1 MGVLLVMEGLGHLSP
16 QLTKLYADTKRSC
29 DAVTDPG
36 KVENVPELTSLHRR
50 FRIQNDRLA
59 AWAIEWSEQTA
70 ALQAGSTEDSPS
82 PPGFPER
89 VISVLNN
96 IKEIFDDAEAIRCSK
111 RRVSTTEEDKSMA
124 PIVLGANRKW
134 ELADKARYE
143 ELVKDLATA
152 IDTLYVISRARNS
165 ALTKRNSS
173 TDKPRLPSLKRSTQG
188 SESLLSVRG
197 SSVESPPT
205 SPRVTPSQTMSSR
218 ATTVFTRASLSSSFR
233 SSMSSLGTTETLPKL
248 DAGLLSLSAEQPPPY
263 ETTGY
268 SFAPRIMGYFRQ
280 RTAGNRM
287 GRSGSGAYDM
297 IPVLVEFAQY
307 DNFFKQ
313 ASTQPPLYRL
323 ERLID
328 LLKWTPG
335 TSDTSPVGSLSCRG
349 YIEDAEKS
357 RYGLVYE
364 LPSFVYSG
372 PEIKKSLEDL
382 KPTTLLSLL
391 HSATKSS
398 LSLAQRPVPALED
411 RFRLAFS
418 VASLYSRLL
427 DVDAMHK
434 DINSGNILIFRNTKL
449 SPQTESNNLSV
460 YNFASPYLGGF
471 DLFSEFQIDSGAEST
486 FNVSRHP
493 DDPRINSKDSE
504 FTFGYDLYSLGLVI
518 LEIGLWAPLSELYKT
533 KYTAADF
540 KKRIEN
546 IWVEKLIPKCGT
558 LFTRA
563 VNNCVEFQD
572 LFPKEVTDG
581 AQARLVFDEILA
593 QLRRCCLLDECEP
606 LNPAASVPSISLS
619 PNTPSIYHTPD
630 FQSEAKR
637 NPDEETSSLAK
648 TDSATASIKSKF
660 PGFLRR
666 KMKSDSRSSSQES
679 DPKPRSLYSMLS
691 KYPSFQSLAEEQD
704 YHSRK
709 SATPTQSEPDLSTLY
724 KDAVGIIQRAWRTHK
739 EHRSYKDYRRKVII
753 IQLHWRKRKIE
764 ISKNAGTS
772 NADVTTTTHRISGAY
787 SSSRRANYVNSDFG
801 VPSPRTK
808 PKLRIYPINLPQAKL
823 DQWHNEMLPRLE
835 EILERVLRKSE
846 ESISVDL
853 VAIGDSQPT
862 ARPTIFI
869 TCSSVPR
876 VKAAVLKKFNYDK
889 KEFDLKVRT
898 GKVSRS
904 RVTRRRRFQRP
915 LRSAYGNLSAE
926 VHALNPLH
934 QERPSCGASI
944 GAYKNKHL
952 PPVSYGGVILVD
964 GKPYGMS
971 VHHLLDAP
979 SDDDEYDDDKY
990 DDGETDDRDAVRSST
1005 LEEQYSSQLVDDA
1018 NHSDYLEISDDEGY
1032 DSIDESEADYR
1043 DDVSSNGNYD
1053 GDSSSD
1059 DESKESN
1066 VGDIEGVDVRQAEKI
1081 PITQPAID
1089 DVDDHFFPNQESQ
1102 DDDHLSS
1109 HKLGHIHA
1117 SSGIR
1122 RCRRNGVVHEI
1133 DWSLF
1138 KLDEERLQPCN
1149 LVPGGRKYFK
1159 RAKPPRNIEIRD
1171 PVCRVNHRPEEDEYP
1186 TEAANSD
1193 ALGGLRVHC
1202 LGRTS
1207 GLRGGVIGPAMS
1219 LVRVYQRQSFSRS
1232 WHVVGGFGGTSISF

>member
-1 MGVLLVMEGLGHLSP
+1 MEGLGHLSP

-70 ALQAGSTEDSPS
+70 ALQGGNTEDSPS
-82 PPGFPER
+82 GLPER
-89 VISVLNN
+89 VTSVLNN
-96 IKEIFDDAEAIRCSK
+96 IKEIFDEAEAIRCS
-111 RRVSTTEEDKSMA
+111 RRRGSTSEEDKSMA

-134 ELADKARYE
+134 ELADKSRYE

-152 IDTLYVISRARNS
+152 IDTLYVISRARNA
-165 ALTKRNSS
+165 ALTKRKSS
-173 TDKPRLPSLKRSTQG
+173 TEKPRFSPMKRRTQG

-233 SSMSSLGTTETLPKL
+233 SSMSSLGTNEALPKL
-248 DAGLLSLSAEQPPPY
+248 DVGLLSLSAEQPPPY

-280 RTAGNRM
+280 RAAGSRL

-323 ERLID
+323 ERLVD

-335 TSDTSPVGSLSCRG
+335 MSDISPVGSLSCRG

-364 LPSFVYSG
+364 LPSFIYSG
-372 PEIKKSLEDL
+372 PETKNTLEDL

-434 DINSGNILIFRNTKL
+434 DINSGNILVFKNTKD
-449 SPQTESNNLSV
+449 SPQTQSNDLSV

-471 DLFSEFQIDSGAEST
+471 DLFSEFQIDSRVENT
-486 FNVSRHP
+486 INVSRHP
-493 DDPRINSKDSE
+493 DDPRNNKKDNE
-504 FTFGYDLYSLGLVI
+504 FTFGYDLYSLGLII
-518 LEIGLWAPLSELYKT
+518 LEIGLWAPLSELYKP

-563 VNNCVEFQD
+563 VKTCVEFQN
-572 LFPKEVTDG
+572 LYPREVTEG
-581 AQARLVFDEILA
+581 TQARLVFDEILA

-630 FQSEAKR
+630 FQSEVKR
-637 NPDEETSSLAK
+637 YPDEETSSLAK
-648 TDSATASIKSKF
+648 TDSATESIKSKF

-666 KMKSDSRSSSQES
+666 RMKPDSRSSSQES

-691 KYPSFQSLAEEQD
+691 KHTSFQSLAEEQD
-704 YHSRK
+704 YYSKK
-709 SATPTQSEPDLSTLY
+709 SATPTQSEPDLSNLY
-724 KDAVGIIQRAWRTHK
+724 KDAVGVIQRAWRTHK

-753 IQLHWRKRKIE
+753 IQLHWRKRRIE
-764 ISKNAGTS
+764 ISQN
-772 NADVTTTTHRISGAY
+772 TTTSKSGTFAAADRTSAAY
-787 SSSRRANYVNSDFG
+787 SSSHNVNYVDSDFG
-801 VPSPRTK
+801 IPSPRTK
-808 PKLRIYPINLPQAKL
+808 PKLRLYPINLPQAKL
-823 DQWHNEMLPRLE
+823 DQWHYEMLPKLE
-835 EILERVLRKSE
+835 HILKRALRKSE
-846 ESISVDL
+846 ESVSVDL
-853 VAIGDSQPT
+853 VAIGENRST
-862 ARPTIFI
+862 ALPTILI
-869 TCSSVPR
+869 TCSSTPL
-876 VKAAVLKKFNYDK
+876 VKAAVKRKFNYDK

-898 GKVSRS
+898 GKVRRS
-904 RVTRRRRFQRP
+904 KVTRARKPHRP
-915 LRSAYGNLSAE
+915 LRSADGNSSADI
-926 VHALNPLH
+926 HALNPFH
-934 QERPSCGASI
+934 QERPLCGASI
-944 GAYKNKHL
+944 GAYKNGHL
-952 PPVSYGGVILVD
+952 PPVSYGGVVLVD
-964 GKPYGMS
+964 GQPYGMS

-979 SDDDEYDDDKY
+979 SDDDEYDDGDI
-990 DDGETDDRDAVRSST
+990 DDHDAVRSST
-1005 LEEQYSSQLVDDA
+1005 FEERYSSQPGDDDG

-1032 DSIDESEADYR
+1032 DSVGGSEADYR
-1043 DDVSSNGNYD
+1043 DDVSSDESYD

-1059 DESKESN
+1059 DEYNERN
-1066 VGDIEGVDVRQAEKI
+1066 AGDIEGVEVSQRERIAV
-1081 PITQPAID
+1081 TQPAID
-1089 DVDDHFFPNQESQ
+1089 DVSDQFFPNEEGR

-1122 RCRRNGVVHEI
+1122 RCFRDGIVHEI

-1138 KLDEERLQPCN
+1138 RLDDERLQPCN
-1149 LVPGGRKYFK
+1149 LIPGGKKYFK
-1159 RAKPPRNIEIRD
+1159 RAKPPGSVEIRD
-1171 PVCRVNHRPEEDEYP
+1171 PVCRMNYRPEDDEYP
-1186 TEAANSD
+1186 IEAANSD

-1232 WHVVGGFGGTSISF
+1232 WHVVGGFGGTFNIHLI